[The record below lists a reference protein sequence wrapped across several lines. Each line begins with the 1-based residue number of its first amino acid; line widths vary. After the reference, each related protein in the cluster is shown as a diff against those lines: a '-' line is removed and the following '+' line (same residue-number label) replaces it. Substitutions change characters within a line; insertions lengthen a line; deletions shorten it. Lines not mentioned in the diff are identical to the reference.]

1 MLLVRGGLG
10 CSFPSVLPGFVPSRC
25 NLQVWLR
32 LGRGSGGTE
41 GASGRGIYFG
51 AGVSEQG
58 GCKFLTRFF
67 CRSGISSALAGLD
80 PNQLA
85 SFCSAPKAEMFA
97 GCWCWEVG
105 GDPPGTLPV
114 PVSWFSV
121 SLLQEIAQ
129 INEDNLTAYNRC
141 ALFALGAAYL
151 NLISQLIT
159 VPTFCQHIH
168 EVRRARAESL
178 RAAAPPAPARF
189 ELGSLPSAG
198 HPDAAEGGSLSAP

>member
-1 MLLVRGGLG
+1 MLGGGWGPPWDLA
-10 CSFPSVLPGFVPSRC
+10 CP
-25 NLQVWLR
+25 R
-32 LGRGSGGTE
+32 LM
-41 GASGRGIYFG
+41 
-51 AGVSEQG
+51 V
-58 GCKFLTRFF
+58 F
-67 CRSGISSALAGLD
+67 CL
-80 PNQLA
+80 
-85 SFCSAPKAEMFA
+85 
-97 GCWCWEVG
+97 
-105 GDPPGTLPV
+105 
-114 PVSWFSV
+114 

-178 RAAAPPAPARF
+178 RAATPTAPARF

-198 HPDAAEGGSLSAP
+198 HPDAAEGGSLSAPRGCVRGETQVRASAGKILFPAS